1 MLPAAPGADTERM
14 RDDERPGSA
23 AEPLILR
30 LELDRTERL
39 AGVVSRMD
47 GSAEQRFGGWIDFM
61 AAVDTLRAL
70 AGEPPGP
77 A

>member
-1 MLPAAPGADTERM
+1 MPDHDAGDTAARF
-14 RDDERPGSA
+14 
-23 AEPLILR
+23 LVLR

-39 AGVVSRMD
+39 AGVISRMD

-61 AAVDTLRAL
+61 TAIDTLKAL
-70 AGEPPGP
+70 AAEQADP

>member
-14 RDDERPGSA
+14 RDGERPGSA

-39 AGVVSRMD
+39 AGVVSLMD